1 MQRVKTLLQKIS
13 DLSQKGEA
21 LSQIEV
27 DLLLDY
33 TRVIYAD
40 LLEYRSRLNFN
51 NHIEKASQLHDKT
64 GVTEPNPK
72 IAVVNSVSIG
82 NKIGINDKYLFI
94 SELFNNN
101 KDEYEECITVLSE
114 FASYTDAIA
123 WLSTKHTWEDENDT
137 TQSFYSIL
145 KSSYPQ

>member
-40 LLEYRSRLNFN
+40 LLEYKSRLNFN

-64 GVTEPNPK
+64 NITEPNPK
-72 IAVVNSVSIG
+72 IAAVNSVSIG

-94 SELFNNN
+94 IELFNNN

-114 FASYTDAIA
+114 FASYTNAFA
-123 WLSTKHTWEDENDT
+123 WLSAKYTWDDENDT
-137 TQSFYSIL
+137 VQSFYSIL